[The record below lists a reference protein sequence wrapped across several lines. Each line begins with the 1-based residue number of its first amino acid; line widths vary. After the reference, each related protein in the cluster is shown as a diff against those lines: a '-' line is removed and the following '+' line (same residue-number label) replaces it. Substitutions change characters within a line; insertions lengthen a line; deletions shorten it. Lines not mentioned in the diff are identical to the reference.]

1 MLNERQF
8 ALLDELESQPAS
20 LSMLARQTGVSART
34 IMRDIDYLNFT
45 LSGKARIQAT
55 GNALYQLDIVD
66 RKRYFQLLQ
75 RHDNDDRMLALLL
88 IHSVI
93 SRAQLAD
100 ALNLPDAWVAE
111 RLPRLK
117 ARHNRAFTL
126 ASRPGSGHY
135 VAVDQD
141 KRIILLANLFRKDP
155 FVFPLAGFTADA
167 FNALQEQSAPLTE
180 WPDIAPDYLISM
192 ILAVYALR
200 QQLVVTPSSHDI
212 SALQQGI
219 ERAGIWL
226 SPATLRVL
234 CERLDKLQKHADSM
248 TPEYVTGLLAANAT
262 AGQPQITDSQLVD
275 DLAGHLTRCVAM
287 PHWLPENRHG
297 SMNNLKAAWPAA
309 FDMSVK
315 FINHLRTVMDIPFI
329 DSDLPG
335 LYFACA
341 LERHHHESTPVILL
355 ADQNAIATINKMAI
369 EREVLNCRVVVARTP
384 DELTAMCDELTPGLV
399 INNSHYALDNRQ
411 SGVLTIRNIINSA
424 GIDQIKDYLASA
436 FIRQQPERFF
446 PAEGY
451 FHYHNAP
458 DESWAQIV
466 MAITTRLIG
475 NHMLTS
481 MEAQRICQREQEG
494 ENLIVNRIAIPHCW
508 SEQPQP
514 FRGFFIT
521 LETSLCVNN
530 DEVRHVVLMAC
541 ASAVNRQEL
550 KIFSF
555 LASVL
560 SRHSRE
566 TIEELKD
573 YAAFIALLR

>member
-8 ALLDELESQPAS
+8 ALLDELESQPVS
-20 LSMLARQTGVSART
+20 LSVLARQTGVSART
-34 IMRDIDYLNFT
+34 ILRDIDYLNFT
-45 LSGKARIQAT
+45 LSGKARIRAMGST
-55 GNALYQLDIVD
+55 LYQLDMID
-66 RKRYFQLLQ
+66 RKGYFQLLQ

-88 IHSVI
+88 IHPVI

-117 ARHNRAFTL
+117 VRHARAFTL

-135 VAVDQD
+135 VAVGQD

-155 FVFPLAGFTADA
+155 FVYPLAGITTDTFAT
-167 FNALQEQSAPLTE
+167 LQEQCRQLTD
-180 WPDIAPDYLISM
+180 WPDVATDYVVST
-192 ILAVYALR
+192 ILAAYALR
-200 QQLVVTPSSHDI
+200 QHLIDTSSLHGNH
-212 SALQQGI
+212 ALKPCT
-219 ERAGIWL
+219 ERAGIWINPVVL
-226 SPATLRVL
+226 SVL
-234 CERLDKLQKHADSM
+234 AKRLDSLQQQANGM
-248 TPEYVTGLLAANAT
+248 TPEYVTERLAANTT
-262 AGQPQITDSQLVD
+262 AGQPHIVDAQLIE
-275 DLAGHLTRCVAM
+275 DLTGHLKRCVAM
-287 PHWLPENRHG
+287 PQWLAENRQG

-315 FINHLRTVMDIPFI
+315 FINHLRTVVDIPLI

-355 ADQNAIATINKMAI
+355 SDQNAIATINKMAI
-369 EREVLNCRVVVARTP
+369 EREVLNCRVMVVRTP
-384 DELTAMCDELTPGLV
+384 EALWALCDELTPGVV
-399 INNSHYALDNRQ
+399 INNSHYPLDDRQ
-411 SGVLTIRNIINSA
+411 DRVLTIRNIISAA

-446 PAEGY
+446 PQDGD

-458 DESWAQIV
+458 GESWAQIV
-466 MAITTRLIG
+466 NGITARLCG
-475 NHMLTS
+475 DKCMSST
-481 MEAQRICQREQEG
+481 EAQRICQREREG

-508 SEQPQP
+508 SERPQP
-514 FRGFFIT
+514 FRGYFIT
-521 LETSLCVNN
+521 LESSVCVNG
-530 DEVRHVVLMAC
+530 DEVRHVLMAC
-541 ASAVNRQEL
+541 ASAANRQEL

-560 SRHSRE
+560 SRHSPE
-566 TIEELKD
+566 TIEKLKH
-573 YAAFIALLR
+573 YGEFMALLR